1 MDTTDQIAITI
12 DSKVSEKNENN
23 SFQLYKKVLKT
34 LCFTVDENGVR
45 RLKEPICDEICLGK
59 GYKQNSLNTRLA
71 ILKHTFLRRF
81 CKSTKF

>member
-23 SFQLYKKVLKT
+23 SFQLYNKVLKT

-59 GYKQNSLNTRLA
+59 GYKQNSFKYTHLLCNIKTHIFKK
-71 ILKHTFLRRF
+71 IL
-81 CKSTKF
+81 